1 MVSSTAS
8 VGDIPVPGERLC
20 GLTWMQQHLWF
31 SDAGLEQILAVA
43 PQTGQIVKR
52 IACPG
57 VRTDLANIDGRLLQI
72 AGPAKSLRVID
83 PDTGQTVTEFPN
95 PRPGAELCGLDV
107 ATEGVW
113 MGYRDPQLIDL
124 RRRSDFSLISSI
136 QVEEAVAGLTVF
148 GRFVAFANYSN
159 ARISVLDPSLTASSK
174 FPAGGLTPVFN
185 EITGFLTMSPKRPKA
200 DARFEDL
207 PGPKERMLMRNVIDE
222 SGIVQPTVFVRSDT
236 FKDPHSGLN
245 TQVLSLAVCS
255 GVAKSGQEPA
265 AGGRSSRARQEPR
278 GCARNDAG

>member
-1 MVSSTAS
+1 MVLSTAS
-8 VGDIPVPGERLC
+8 LGDIPVPGERLC

-43 PQTGQIVKR
+43 PETGQIVKR

-72 AGPAKSLRVID
+72 VGPAKNLRVID

-113 MGYRDPQLIDL
+113 MGYSDPQLIDL

-159 ARISVLDPSLTASSK
+159 AQISVLDPSLKQIVARINVTGNPTGLSSDGVRLWYCDYTNVCLR
-174 FPAGGLTPVFN
+174 AVV
-185 EITGFLTMSPKRPKA
+185 
-200 DARFEDL
+200 L
-207 PGPKERMLMRNVIDE
+207 PGI
-222 SGIVQPTVFVRSDT
+222 
-236 FKDPHSGLN
+236 
-245 TQVLSLAVCS
+245 
-255 GVAKSGQEPA
+255 A
-265 AGGRSSRARQEPR
+265 AE
-278 GCARNDAG
+278 GC